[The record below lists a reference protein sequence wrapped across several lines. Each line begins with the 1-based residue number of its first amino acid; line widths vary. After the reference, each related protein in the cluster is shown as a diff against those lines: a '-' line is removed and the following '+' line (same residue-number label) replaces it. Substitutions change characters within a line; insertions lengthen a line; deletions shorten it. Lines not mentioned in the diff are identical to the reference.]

1 MEKILVIDDEKPTL
15 MMFRLT
21 LAAYGYDVLTAE
33 NGQEGLDVFNR
44 ERPTIVLTDIK
55 MPGMNGIEV
64 LKQVKAIDPSTEV
77 IVITGHGDMDLAIQ
91 ALNLDATD
99 FINKPIQR
107 HLLEQAIKRAQ
118 ERRRLAGEQGWQVA
132 LQPTEHA
139 AVLVIQGNITARAES
154 RFQALY
160 QEAAELNKP
169 RIVLHFQE
177 NATINGAGIA
187 VLTQLLLDSQK
198 QGRQVV
204 VAELSE
210 NLRKVFEIVGLSK
223 IVPLVDSLEKA
234 IAGSPAA

>member
-21 LAAYGYDVLTAE
+21 LAAYGYEVLTAE
-33 NGQEGLDVFNR
+33 NGQEGLELFGR
-44 ERPTIVLTDIK
+44 ERPSIVLTDIK

-107 HLLEQAIKRAQ
+107 HLLEQAIRRAR
-118 ERRRLAGEQGWQVA
+118 ERRRLTGEQATEMV
-132 LQPTEHA
+132 LQPTEQA
-139 AVLVIQGNITARAES
+139 AVIVIQGSITATAEA
-154 RFQALY
+154 RLQALY
-160 QEAAELNKP
+160 QEALALNKP
-169 RIVLHFQE
+169 RIVLRFLE
-177 NATINGAGIA
+177 NAAINGAGIA
-187 VLTQLLLDSQK
+187 ILTQLLLEAQK
-198 QGRQVV
+198 QGRHVV
-204 VAELSE
+204 VAEPSE

-223 IVPLVDSLEKA
+223 LVPVVDSLEKA
-234 IAGSPAA
+234 LA

>member
-15 MMFRLT
+15 TMFRLM
-21 LAAYGYDVLTAE
+21 LSAYGYEVLTAE
-33 NGQEGLDVFNR
+33 NGQQGLEIFSR
-44 ERPTIVLTDIK
+44 ERPSIVLTDIK

-64 LKQVKAIDPSTEV
+64 LKEVKAIDPSAEV

-107 HLLEQAIKRAQ
+107 HLLEQAIQRAQ
-118 ERRRLAGEQGWQVA
+118 ERRRMAGEQAVEMV
-132 LQPTEHA
+132 LQPTGSA
-139 AVLVIQGNITARAES
+139 AVITIQGNITAASEDRLQSLYRE
-154 RFQALY
+154 AL
-160 QEAAELNKP
+160 ALDKP

-177 NATINGAGIA
+177 NAAINGAGIA
-187 VLTQLLLDSQK
+187 LVTQLLLESQK

-210 NLRKVFEIVGLSK
+210 NLRKVFDIVGLSK
-223 IVPLVDSLEKA
+223 IVPVVDSLEKA
-234 IAGSPAA
+234 LA

>member
-33 NGQEGLDVFNR
+33 NGQEGLEVFNR
-44 ERPTIVLTDIK
+44 ERPSIVLTDIK

-107 HLLEQAIKRAQ
+107 HLLEQAIRRAE
-118 ERRRLAGEQGWQVA
+118 ERRRLVGEQA
-132 LQPTEHA
+132 TEMSLQQTGQA
-139 AVLVIQGNITARAES
+139 AVIAIQGNITANTEARLH
-154 RFQALY
+154 ALY
-160 QEAAELNKP
+160 QEALALNQP
-169 RIVLHFQE
+169 RIVLHFLS
-177 NATINGAGIA
+177 NAAINGAGIA
-187 VLTQLLLDSQK
+187 ILTQLLLDSQK

-223 IVPLVDSLEKA
+223 IVPVVNSLEEA
-234 IAGSPAA
+234 LA

>member
-33 NGQEGLDVFNR
+33 NGQEGVDVFNR
-44 ERPTIVLTDIK
+44 ERPSIVLTDIK

-118 ERRRLAGEQGWQVA
+118 ERRRLAGEQATEMG
-132 LQPTEHA
+132 LQPNEQA
-139 AVLVIQGNITARAES
+139 AVIVIQGNITAKAEA
-154 RFQALY
+154 RFQALFRR
-160 QEAAELNKP
+160 LW
-169 RIVLHFQE
+169 H
-177 NATINGAGIA
+177 
-187 VLTQLLLDSQK
+187 
-198 QGRQVV
+198 
-204 VAELSE
+204 
-210 NLRKVFEIVGLSK
+210 
-223 IVPLVDSLEKA
+223 
-234 IAGSPAA
+234 

>member
-21 LAAYGYDVLTAE
+21 LAAGGYEVFTAE
-33 NGQEGLDVFNR
+33 NGQQGLDAFNR
-44 ERPTIVLTDIK
+44 ERPGIVLTDIK

-64 LKQVKAIDPSTEV
+64 LKRIKEIDPLAEV

-107 HLLEQAIKRAQ
+107 HLLEQAIRRAQ
-118 ERRRLAGEQGWQVA
+118 ERRRLAGEQGWQIA

-139 AVLVIQGNITARAES
+139 AVIVIQGNITAKTES

-160 QEAAELNKP
+160 QEAAALNKS
-169 RIVLHFQE
+169 RIVLHFHE

-198 QGRQVV
+198 QGRPVV

-234 IAGSPAA
+234 LA

>member
-21 LAAYGYDVLTAE
+21 LAAGGYEVFTAE
-33 NGQEGLDVFNR
+33 NGQQGLEVFSR
-44 ERPTIVLTDIK
+44 ERPSIVLTDIK

-64 LKQVKAIDPSTEV
+64 LKRIKQIDPLAEV

-107 HLLEQAIKRAQ
+107 HLLEQAIRRAQ
-118 ERRRLAGEQGWQVA
+118 ERRRFAGAPGWQMA
-132 LQPTEHA
+132 LQTTEKA
-139 AVLVIQGNITARAES
+139 AVIVIQGNITAKTES
-154 RFQALY
+154 RLQALY
-160 QEAAELNKP
+160 QEAVALNKP
-169 RIVLHFQE
+169 RIVLHFDE

-187 VLTQLLLDSQK
+187 VLTQLLLGSQK
-198 QGRQVV
+198 QGRHVV

-234 IAGSPAA
+234 LA

>member
-33 NGQEGLDVFNR
+33 NGQEGLEVFNR

-64 LKQVKAIDPSTEV
+64 LKRIKEIDPSVEV

-107 HLLEQAIKRAQ
+107 HLLDQAIRRAG
-118 ERRRLAGEQGWQVA
+118 ERRRLASEQATEMV
-132 LQPTEHA
+132 LQPTEQA
-139 AVLVIQGNITARAES
+139 AVIVIQGNITAKAEA

-160 QEAAELNKP
+160 QEALALNKP
-169 RIVLHFQE
+169 RIVLHFLE
-177 NATINGAGIA
+177 NAAINGAGIA
-187 VLTQLLLDSQK
+187 ILTQLLLESQK
-198 QGRQVV
+198 QGRHVV

-223 IVPLVDSLEKA
+223 IVLVVDSLEEA
-234 IAGSPAA
+234 LG

>member
-21 LAAYGYDVLTAE
+21 LAAGGYEVFTAE
-33 NGQEGLDVFNR
+33 NGQQGLDVFSR
-44 ERPTIVLTDIK
+44 ERPSIILTDIK

-64 LKQVKAIDPSTEV
+64 LKRIKEIDPLAEV

-107 HLLEQAIKRAQ
+107 HLLEQAIRRAQ
-118 ERRRLAGEQGWQVA
+118 ERRRLAGEQGWQMT
-132 LQPTEHA
+132 LQPTEQA
-139 AVLVIQGNITARAES
+139 AVIVIQGNITAKTES
-154 RFQALY
+154 RLQALY
-160 QEAAELNKP
+160 QEAVALNKP
-169 RIVLHFQE
+169 RIVLHFDE

-198 QGRQVV
+198 QGRHVV

-223 IVPLVDSLEKA
+223 IVPLMDSLEKA
-234 IAGSPAA
+234 LA

>member
-21 LAAYGYDVLTAE
+21 LAAGGYEVFTAE
-33 NGQEGLDVFNR
+33 NGQQGLDVFSR
-44 ERPTIVLTDIK
+44 ERPSIVLTDIK

-64 LKQVKAIDPSTEV
+64 LKRIKQIDPLAEV

-107 HLLEQAIKRAQ
+107 HLLEQAIRRAQ
-118 ERRRLAGEQGWQVA
+118 ERRRLAGEQGWQMA
-132 LQPTEHA
+132 LQPTEQA
-139 AVLVIQGNITARAES
+139 AVIVIQGNITAKTEGRL
-154 RFQALY
+154 QALY
-160 QEAAELNKP
+160 QEAVGLNKP
-169 RIVLHFQE
+169 RIVLHFDE
-177 NATINGAGIA
+177 NATINGAGIG
-187 VLTQLLLDSQK
+187 VLTQLLLGSQK
-198 QGRQVV
+198 QGRHVV

-234 IAGSPAA
+234 LA

>member
-21 LAAYGYDVLTAE
+21 LAAGGYEVFTAE
-33 NGQEGLDVFNR
+33 NGQQGLDVFSR
-44 ERPTIVLTDIK
+44 ERPSIVLTDIK

-64 LKQVKAIDPSTEV
+64 LKRIKQIDPLAEV

-107 HLLEQAIKRAQ
+107 HLLEQAIRRAQ
-118 ERRRLAGEQGWQVA
+118 DRGRLAGEQGWQMA
-132 LQPTEHA
+132 LQPTEQA
-139 AVLVIQGNITARAES
+139 AVIVIQGNITAKTES
-154 RFQALY
+154 RLQTLY
-160 QEAAELNKP
+160 QEAVALNKP
-169 RIVLHFQE
+169 RIVLHFDE

-198 QGRQVV
+198 QGRHVV

-234 IAGSPAA
+234 LA

>member
-33 NGQEGLDVFNR
+33 NGQEGLETFGR
-44 ERPTIVLTDIK
+44 ERPSIVLTDIK

-107 HLLEQAIKRAQ
+107 HLLEAAIRRAQ
-118 ERRRLAGEQGWQVA
+118 DRRRRAGEQSAELV
-132 LQPTEHA
+132 LQTAGPA
-139 AVLVIQGNITARAES
+139 AVIVIQGSITAAAEA
-154 RFQALY
+154 RLQALY
-160 QEAAELNKP
+160 REALALDKP
-169 RIVLHFQE
+169 RIVLHFLE
-177 NATINGAGIA
+177 SATVNGAGIA
-187 VLTQLLLDSQK
+187 VLTQLLLESQR

-223 IVPLVDSLEKA
+223 IVPMVDTLEKA
-234 IAGSPAA
+234 LA

>member
-44 ERPTIVLTDIK
+44 DRPSIVLTDIK

-107 HLLEQAIKRAQ
+107 HLLEQAIRRAR
-118 ERRRLAGEQGWQVA
+118 ERRRLTGEQATEMV
-132 LQPTEHA
+132 LQPAEHA
-139 AVLVIQGNITARAES
+139 AVIAIQGNITAKAEA

-160 QEAAELNKP
+160 QEALALNKP
-169 RIVLHFQE
+169 RIVLRFLE
-177 NATINGAGIA
+177 NAAINGAGIA
-187 VLTQLLLDSQK
+187 ILTQLLLEAQK
-198 QGRQVV
+198 QGRHVV
-204 VAELSE
+204 VAEPSE

-223 IVPLVDSLEKA
+223 LVPVVDSLEKA
-234 IAGSPAA
+234 LA

>member
-21 LAAYGYDVLTAE
+21 LAAGGYEVFTAE
-33 NGQEGLDVFNR
+33 NGQQGLDVFSR
-44 ERPTIVLTDIK
+44 ERPSIVLTDIK

-64 LKQVKAIDPSTEV
+64 LKRIKQIDPLAEV

-107 HLLEQAIKRAQ
+107 HLLEQAIRRAQ
-118 ERRRLAGEQGWQVA
+118 ERRRLAGEQGWQMA
-132 LQPTEHA
+132 LQPTEQA
-139 AVLVIQGNITARAES
+139 AVIVIQGNITAKTES
-154 RFQALY
+154 RLQTLY
-160 QEAAELNKP
+160 QEAVALNKP
-169 RIVLHFQE
+169 RIVLHFDE

-198 QGRQVV
+198 QGRHVV

-234 IAGSPAA
+234 LA

>member
-15 MMFRLT
+15 TMFRLT

-33 NGQEGLDVFNR
+33 NGQEGLDVFGR
-44 ERPTIVLTDIK
+44 ERPSIVLTDIK

-107 HLLEQAIKRAQ
+107 HLLEQAIRRAQ
-118 ERRRLAGEQGWQVA
+118 ERRRLAGDQA
-132 LQPTEHA
+132 TEMVLEHTGKA
-139 AVLVIQGNITARAES
+139 AVIVIQGTISARVEE

-160 QEAAELNKP
+160 QDALALNKE
-169 RIVLHFQE
+169 RIVLHFLE
-177 NATINGAGIA
+177 NAAINGAGIA
-187 VLTQLLLDSQK
+187 ILTQLLLESQR
-198 QGRQVV
+198 QGRHVV
-204 VAELSE
+204 VVEMSA
-210 NLRKVFEIVGLSK
+210 NLRKVFDIVGLSK
-223 IVPLVDSLEKA
+223 IFPVVDSLDKA
-234 IAGSPAA
+234 LA

>member
-21 LAAYGYDVLTAE
+21 LNACGYEVLTAE
-33 NGQEGLDVFNR
+33 NGHEGLDVFNR
-44 ERPTIVLTDIK
+44 ERPSIVLTDIK

-64 LKQVKAIDPSTEV
+64 LKRVKEIDPSVEV

-118 ERRRLAGEQGWQVA
+118 ERRRLSGEQA
-132 LQPTEHA
+132 CEIILQSTDQA
-139 AVLVIQGNITARAES
+139 AVIVIQGNITARAEAQ
-154 RFQALY
+154 FQSLY
-160 QEAAELNKP
+160 QEALNLNKA
-169 RIVLHFQE
+169 RIVLHFLKS
-177 NATINGAGIA
+177 AAINGAGIA
-187 VLTQLLLDSQK
+187 ILTQVLLGSQK
-198 QGRQVV
+198 QGRNVV

-223 IVPLVDSLEKA
+223 IVPIVDSLEKA
-234 IAGSPAA
+234 LG

>member
-21 LAAYGYDVLTAE
+21 LVAYGFEALTAE
-33 NGQEGLDVFNR
+33 NGQEGLDIFNR
-44 ERPTIVLTDIK
+44 ERPSIVLTDIK

-64 LKQVKAIDPSTEV
+64 LKRVKEIDPSAEV

-107 HLLEQAIKRAQ
+107 HLLEQAIRRAQ
-118 ERRRLAGEQGWQVA
+118 ERIRLAGEHAWEMT
-132 LQPTEHA
+132 LQSMEQA
-139 AVLVIQGNITARAES
+139 AVIVIQGNITAKAEA

-160 QEAAELNKP
+160 QEALALSKP
-169 RIVLHFQE
+169 RIVLHFRE
-177 NATINGAGIA
+177 SAAINGAGIA

-223 IVPLVDSLEKA
+223 IVPMVDSLEKA
-234 IAGSPAA
+234 VA